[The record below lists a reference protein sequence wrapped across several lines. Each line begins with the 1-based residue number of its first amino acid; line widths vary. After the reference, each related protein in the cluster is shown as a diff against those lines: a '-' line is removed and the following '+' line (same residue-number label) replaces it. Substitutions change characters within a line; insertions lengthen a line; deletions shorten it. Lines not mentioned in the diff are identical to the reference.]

1 MSSITK
7 WFKSHIYGET
17 THRLHV
23 TAFLSMLITSF
34 LMYYSVE
41 NALDI
46 LTWILLI
53 IFIIGNILVL
63 IAR

>member
-7 WFKSHIYGET
+7 WFKAHTNEET
-17 THRLHV
+17 KHRLHV

-41 NALDI
+41 NSLDI

-53 IFIIGNILVL
+53 FFIIGNILVL